1 MALILRRKL
10 RPKEP
15 MSPHGERAEEWHVG
29 YRLGLRGDK
38 VTTSPYGNDGVCN
51 LNFFNG
57 WAQGDVDRKEA
68 DAKAQQAFYA
78 DYATAIDGI
87 TDAED
92 VFAVPGIDGRTAY
105 VRIPVVGGR

>member
-15 MSPHGERAEEWHVG
+15 MSPHGERAEAWHVG

-38 VTTSPYGNDGVCN
+38 VTTSPYGNDGVRN

-57 WAQGDVDRKEA
+57 WAQGDVDRKRKMVNDTIKRLGKTREQFDA
-68 DAKAQQAFYA
+68 DVQAE
-78 DYATAIDGI
+78 I
-87 TDAED
+87 ED
-92 VFAVPGIDGRTAY
+92 MRKNGF
-105 VRIPVVGGR
+105 